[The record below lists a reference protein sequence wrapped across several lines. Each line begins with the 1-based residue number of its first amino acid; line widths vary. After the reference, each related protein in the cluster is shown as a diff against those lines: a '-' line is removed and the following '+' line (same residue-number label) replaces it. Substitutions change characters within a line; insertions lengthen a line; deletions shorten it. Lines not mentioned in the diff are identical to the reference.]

1 MSLLENDDAL
11 IEAAMFGR
19 VDQVKALLAL
29 GYVVNKKNDLGWTPL
44 HWGAING
51 HIDVCGL
58 LIKHGAEVN
67 KTDNAGDTPLDFAAA
82 SGHPDVCNALIHSG
96 ADVNVQDNYVS
107 CIDSVL
113 FDVVSSQFFRAGHH
127 CIGQHTMAT
136 KVCVDCYI
144 PAEPI

>member
-96 ADVNVQDNYVS
+96 ADVNVQDVRSNLF
-107 CIDSVL
+107 VL
-113 FDVVSSQFFRAGHH
+113 LFA
-127 CIGQHTMAT
+127 
-136 KVCVDCYI
+136 I
-144 PAEPI
+144 PDFLV